1 MFIKKN
7 MSKIPRD
14 YVDSQMI
21 MVITG
26 IYIYIHIYIQI
37 YIYIYICIYNKN
49 RILGQVYCLD
59 EIELSN
65 KKENRRTKKFGFILI
80 IQS

>member
-21 MVITG
+21 MIITG
-26 IYIYIHIYIQI
+26 IYIYIY
-37 YIYIYICIYNKN
+37 IYNKN